1 MLTPGKNEQLTFASG
16 RLTSRQFEP
25 GSRLVVVLGV
35 IKQPGEQ
42 INYGT
47 GRDVSQETIA
57 DAKEPLHIE
66 WLNQSFIT
74 VPVAR

>member
-1 MLTPGKNEQLTFASG
+1 LLTPGKKEQLTFESG

-47 GRDVSQETIA
+47 GRDVSHETIA
-57 DAKEPLHIE
+57 DAKEPLRIE
-66 WLNQSFIT
+66 WLDTSFIT
-74 VPVAR
+74 VPLGR